1 MSPLLSRSS
10 KNETPELG
18 TIYDLNAPLC
28 KHLISNNIQTISNE
42 DTPNVEQEKLEDHMY
57 VHIYLQYSN
66 PLLVVI
72 GTLKLMWIFR
82 LENFSMIIKNTMNL
96 YLAKQMAI

>member
-1 MSPLLSRSS
+1 
-10 KNETPELG
+10 
-18 TIYDLNAPLC
+18 
-28 KHLISNNIQTISNE
+28 
-42 DTPNVEQEKLEDHMY
+42 MY

-66 PLLVVI
+66 PLLMVI